1 MRALLILPLLAAC
14 AAPGAPP
21 PRDACPGQVLLR
33 NAAPLAVEQVFA
45 GDAANWGTD
54 LLGQGT
60 IPPGGQVALRVPV
73 PPPGARSGFRVVFVN
88 GRAAELPGVDV
99 CATPNVV
106 VLPDG
111 MRATG
116 S

>member
-1 MRALLILPLLAAC
+1 PPAGRDGC
-14 AAPGAPP
+14 A
-21 PRDACPGQVLLR
+21 GQVLLR

-45 GDAANWGTD
+45 GGPVDWGTE

-60 IPPGGQVALRVPV
+60 VPPGGQVALRVPV
-73 PPPGARSGFRVVFVN
+73 PPPGLRSGFRVVFVN

-99 CATPNVV
+99 CATPNIA

-111 MRATG
+111 MRATPP
-116 S
+116 